1 MIELSHKKL
10 SVRQQCQLLE
20 VNRSM
25 VYYKGKKAVDE
36 SEIMNRIHEIWLKFP
51 AYGYRRITKALQDE
65 GYDIN
70 RKRGYRLM
78 KLMSLEALYT
88 KPKLS
93 EPHPGH
99 KIYPYL
105 LKGLSIDRPNQVWC
119 TDITYVKMPQ
129 GFVYLVAIIDVYS
142 RYIVSWRLST
152 SLDAAFCLDM
162 LRSAFDVGIPEILN
176 TDQGSQFTS
185 TDWINSVEGA
195 GVKVSMDGKGRWAD
209 NIPIER
215 FWRTLKH
222 ENVFLNAYETVAE
235 ARNGIRRFIELY
247 NEERLHSS
255 IGYTNPGAVY
265 RSKKFAPAYFLGK
278 FIKKTKQN
286 SPVDIM
292 ENTTSCG
299 ASISFVGCLPHFPQG
314 QQQPQQPF
322 Y

>member
-10 SVRQQCQLLE
+10 SIRQQCQLLE

-78 KLMSLEALYT
+78 KLMNLEAIYA

-152 SLDAAFCLDM
+152 SLDTAFCLDM
-162 LRSAFDVGIPEILN
+162 LRSAFDVGMPEILN

-185 TDWINSVEGA
+185 TDWITMVEGA

-235 ARNGIRRFIELY
+235 ARNGIKQFIELY

-255 IGYTNPGAVY
+255 IGYTNPGVVY
-265 RSKKFAPAYFLGK
+265 RSEKYAPAYFLGK
-278 FIKKTKQN
+278 FIKKARQT
-286 SPVDIM
+286 SPVDSV
-292 ENTTSCG
+292 ENTTSREV
-299 ASISFVGCLPHFPQG
+299 SDSFVGCLPHSQQG

>member
-1 MIELSHKKL
+1 MIERSNKKL

-20 VNRSM
+20 VHRSV
-25 VYYKGKKAVDE
+25 VYYKGKRPVDE
-36 SEIMNRIHEIWLKFP
+36 SEVMNRIHEIWLKFP
-51 AYGYRRITKALQDE
+51 AYGYRRITKALQDD

-78 KLMSLEALYT
+78 KLMNLEALYA

-93 EPHPGH
+93 EPHPEH

-105 LKGLSIDRPNQVWC
+105 LKGLSICKPNQVWC

-152 SLDAAFCLDM
+152 SLDTAFCLEM
-162 LRSAFDVGIPEILN
+162 LRSAFCVGKPEILN

-185 TDWINSVEGA
+185 VDWINMVEGA

-235 ARNGIRRFIELY
+235 ARNGIKGFIDLY

-255 IGYTNPGAVY
+255 IGYTCPGVVY
-265 RSKKFAPAYFLGK
+265 RSEKLAPAYFLGQ
-278 FIKKTKQN
+278 FIKKTRQTR
-286 SPVDIM
+286 PVDSV
-292 ENTTSCG
+292 ENTTSCEE
-299 ASISFVGCLPHFPQG
+299 SNSFVGCLPHSPQG
-314 QQQPQQPF
+314 QQPQQPF